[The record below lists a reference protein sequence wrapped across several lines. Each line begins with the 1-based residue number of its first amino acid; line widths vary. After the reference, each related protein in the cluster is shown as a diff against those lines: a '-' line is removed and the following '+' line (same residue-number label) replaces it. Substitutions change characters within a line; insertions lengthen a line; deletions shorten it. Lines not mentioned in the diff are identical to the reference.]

1 MPIDR
6 LSDDRAIEIL
16 QTVARAQAKRAGVT
30 PGTAPSLAP
39 SLAAELHIS
48 ATPAPDGDLAREAL
62 QLLAE
67 DPETSHAIEALA
79 NSPRPEWPVGVDRSP
94 YRFLGG
100 PEIALA
106 AAVLIALQTR
116 IKIQYKKGRWQFDL
130 DKKAASD
137 GLLKS
142 LASKL
147 LGKLA
152 D

>member
-1 MPIDR
+1 MPINH

-16 QTVARAQAKRAGVT
+16 QTVARYQAKRAGVT
-30 PGTAPSLAP
+30 TKTAPGLAA

-48 ATPAPDGDLAREAL
+48 ATPAADGELAREAL

-67 DPETSHAIEALA
+67 DPETSRAIEALS
-79 NSPRPEWPVGVDRSP
+79 NSPRPQ
-94 YRFLGG
+94 RFLGG

-106 AAVLIALQTR
+106 AAILIALQTR

-130 DKKAASD
+130 DKKAATDS
-137 GLLKS
+137 LLKS